1 MDFYF
6 KRQNILW
13 LLFSFEGRA
22 NRTQFWVG
30 HLLYAIIGAL
40 SLGLLLGIEYL
51 PDRISALMRTD
62 FALYFMIGLIALL
75 LFTVILAVWIKR
87 LHDLGAPGGVIVP
100 LYVVPAVLGGL
111 SEKTYAGTNLELPL
125 ALATLIVSIA
135 IHWFCGFRSGE
146 PGSNEYGDGPG
157 PELAISD
164 MK

>member
-1 MDFYF
+1 MDFYL

-30 HLLYAIIGAL
+30 HLFYLLLAVIAVGVIFGAL
-40 SLGLLLGIEYL
+40 ELFERLGLSTGSDIGFIIVGASVWLFLLVVVLSI
-51 PDRISALMRTD
+51 
-62 FALYFMIGLIALL
+62 
-75 LFTVILAVWIKR
+75 WIKR
-87 LHDLGAPGGVIVP
+87 LHDLGGPGGALVP
-100 LYVVPAVLGGL
+100 IYLVPTILGSL

-125 ALATLIVSIA
+125 ALASLIVSIV
-135 IHWFCGFRSGE
+135 ILWFFGFRSGE
-146 PGSNEYGDGPG
+146 PEPNEYGAGPG

>member
-1 MDFYF
+1 MDFYL

-30 HLLYAIIGAL
+30 YLIYVIIVAVG
-40 SLGLLLGIEYL
+40 LGLLLGTEYL
-51 PDRISALMRTD
+51 PDRISAVLRTD
-62 FALYFMIGLIALL
+62 FALYFMIGLFAVL

-100 LYVVPAVLGGL
+100 IYLVPTILGGL
-111 SEKTYAGTNLELPL
+111 SEKTYAGTNLEMPL

-135 IHWFCGFRSGE
+135 ILWFCGFRSGE
-146 PGSNEYGDGPG
+146 PEPNEYGTGPG
-157 PELAISD
+157 PEFAISD
-164 MK
+164 LK